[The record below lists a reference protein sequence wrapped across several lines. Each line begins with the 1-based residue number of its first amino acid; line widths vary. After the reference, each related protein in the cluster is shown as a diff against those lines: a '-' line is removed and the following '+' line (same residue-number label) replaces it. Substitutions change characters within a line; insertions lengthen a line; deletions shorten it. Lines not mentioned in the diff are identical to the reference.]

1 MRADA
6 ADNGN
11 GPYVKSLSVI

>member
-11 GPYVKSLSVI
+11 GPYVMSLSVI